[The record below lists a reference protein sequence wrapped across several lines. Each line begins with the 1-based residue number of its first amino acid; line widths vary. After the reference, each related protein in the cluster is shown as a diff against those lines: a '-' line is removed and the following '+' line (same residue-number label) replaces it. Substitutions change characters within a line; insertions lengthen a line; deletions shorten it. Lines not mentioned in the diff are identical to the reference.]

1 MATIVDEHKTLDL
14 LSLTKALQK
23 SLPPYARPVFIRLA
37 SEVDT
42 TGTHKL
48 KKVDLA
54 KEGFNPNIIKDHLY
68 YLNSKT
74 QQYEPLTVQVYNDI
88 CSGKIRL

>member
-1 MATIVDEHKTLDL
+1 MCQIVF
-14 LSLTKALQK
+14 ALFQ
-23 SLPPYARPVFIRLA
+23 VFISWTVPFCVFYEHNRLNEWLIYYLFF
-37 SEVDT
+37 S
-42 TGTHKL
+42 GTHKL

-54 KEGFNPNIIKDHLY
+54 KEGFNPNIIKDNLY
-68 YLNSKT
+68 YMNSKT